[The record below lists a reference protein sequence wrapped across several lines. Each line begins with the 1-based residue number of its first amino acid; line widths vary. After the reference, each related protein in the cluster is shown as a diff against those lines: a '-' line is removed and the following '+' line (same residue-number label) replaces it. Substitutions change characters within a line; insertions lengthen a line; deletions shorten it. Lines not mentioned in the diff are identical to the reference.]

1 MVEMTP
7 YWKEL
12 ENPDT
17 MMLNYLQS
25 QKDILISLRAFKNC
39 SESYEDLLARALQLK
54 QKYGINQFDE
64 RFLKEFYRGEG
75 KTNINICSMAGAVVG
90 QEAIK
95 LITGCFSPANS
106 GYMFDGAQGQGYQV
120 KL

>member
-7 YWKEL
+7 FCKEL

-25 QKDILISLRAFKNC
+25 QKDILISLRAYKTS

-54 QKYGINQFDE
+54 
-64 RFLKEFYRGEG
+64 
-75 KTNINICSMAGAVVG
+75 
-90 QEAIK
+90 
-95 LITGCFSPANS
+95 
-106 GYMFDGAQGQGYQV
+106 
-120 KL
+120 

>member
-54 QKYGINQFDE
+54 
-64 RFLKEFYRGEG
+64 
-75 KTNINICSMAGAVVG
+75 
-90 QEAIK
+90 
-95 LITGCFSPANS
+95 
-106 GYMFDGAQGQGYQV
+106 
-120 KL
+120 